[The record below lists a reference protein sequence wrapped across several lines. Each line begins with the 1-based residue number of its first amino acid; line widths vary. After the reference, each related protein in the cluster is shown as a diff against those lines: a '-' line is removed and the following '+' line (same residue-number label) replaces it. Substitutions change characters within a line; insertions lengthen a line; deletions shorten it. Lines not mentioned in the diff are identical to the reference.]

1 MSVRPTEMLHKA
13 PEVHP
18 VDTTEM
24 SVHPTGMLREAPEQP
39 RSQEPQ
45 TWKHPNV
52 PLGEM
57 DSLWTIHK
65 MESSC

>member
-1 MSVRPTEMLHKA
+1 MSVHPTEMLHEA

-24 SVHPTGMLREAPEQP
+24 SVRPTEMLLEAPEQP

-45 TWKHPNV
+45 T
-52 PLGEM
+52 
-57 DSLWTIHK
+57 
-65 MESSC
+65 

>member
-1 MSVRPTEMLHKA
+1 MSVRPTEMLH
-13 PEVHP
+13 
-18 VDTTEM
+18 
-24 SVHPTGMLREAPEQP
+24 EAPEQL

-45 TWKHPNV
+45 TGTNPNV